1 LSAVGVS
8 SQPLTVDQPSAREKS
23 LPDIDLLKNLEL
35 YRTCSLWAIRIK
47 AVRGNASIGQTAV
60 AGEVIYVV
68 YGAIAAALFFDFVNG
83 FHDAANSIATVVGT
97 RVLRPLQAVSI
108 AATANF
114 IGPFIFGT
122 AVAATVGKGII
133 TPEFS
138 TLYVIFAGLIGA
150 IVWDLITW
158 WFGLPSS
165 SSHAL
170 IGGLVGSALIAG
182 GLEGIVFSG
191 IEKVLTFMVV
201 SPAIGFVIA
210 AGFTVAI
217 MLAFRRTPSAK
228 VNRAFGKL
236 QVVSSAFFSLTHGA
250 NDGQKTMGVIT
261 ALLIAGGLLD
271 AKEFTVP
278 LWVILSAAAAIA
290 LGTFFGG
297 WRIVKTMAFRLTNL
311 KPFQGFAAETGGG
324 AILTSMAWLG
334 IPVSTTHAISGA
346 IMGTG
351 STKRLSA
358 VRWGLGKRIVY
369 AWIITIPA
377 SAGIAAGVLLLMNAI
392 GLR

>member
-1 LSAVGVS
+1 LSGAEVTIFV
-8 SQPLTVDQPSAREKS
+8 
-23 LPDIDLLKNLEL
+23 
-35 YRTCSLWAIRIK
+35 
-47 AVRGNASIGQTAV
+47 IG
-60 AGEVIYVV
+60 
-68 YGAIAAALFFDFVNG
+68 GAIAAALFFDFVNG

-97 RVLRPLQAVSI
+97 RVLRPLQAVTI
-108 AATANF
+108 AAFANF
-114 IGPFIFGT
+114 AGPFVFGT

-133 TPEFS
+133 QPEFS
-138 TLYVIFAGLIGA
+138 TVYVILAGLIGA
-150 IVWDLITW
+150 IVWDLLTW

-170 IGGLVGSALIAG
+170 IGGLVGSALVAG
-182 GLEGIVFSG
+182 GLQGIVFSG
-191 IEKVLTFMVV
+191 IEKVLIFMLV
-201 SPAIGFVIA
+201 SPS
-210 AGFTVAI
+210 AGFAIATAITIGI
-217 MLAFRRTPSAK
+217 MLAFRKSSSARI
-228 VNRAFGKL
+228 NRIFGKL
-236 QVVSSAFFSLTHGA
+236 QVVSSTFFSLTHGA

-261 ALLIAGGLLD
+261 ALLIAGGFLSAD
-271 AKEFTVP
+271 QFVVP
-278 LWVILSAAAAIA
+278 LWVILGAASAIA

-324 AILTSMAWLG
+324 VILTTMAWMG

-377 SAGIAAGVLLLMNAI
+377 SAAISAGTLFLMNAI
-392 GLR
+392 GIR

>member
-1 LSAVGVS
+1 MAEFDGAL
-8 SQPLTVDQPSAREKS
+8 
-23 LPDIDLLKNLEL
+23 I
-35 YRTCSLWAIRIK
+35 
-47 AVRGNASIGQTAV
+47 
-60 AGEVIYVV
+60 VV
-68 YGAIAAALFFDFVNG
+68 FGAIAAALFFDFVNG

-108 AATANF
+108 AAVANF
-114 IGPFIFGT
+114 AGPFVFGT

-133 TPEFS
+133 QPEFS

-150 IVWDLITW
+150 IIWDLITW

-182 GLEGIVFSG
+182 GLDALVFPG
-191 IEKVLTFMVV
+191 IEKVLIFMVV
-201 SPAIGFVIA
+201 SPSVGFAISA
-210 AGFTVAI
+210 AFTIAI
-217 MLAFRRTPSAK
+217 MLAFRTVPSVK
-228 VNRAFGKL
+228 VNRVFGRL
-236 QVVSSAFFSLTHGA
+236 QIASSTFFSLTHGA

-261 ALLIAGGLLD
+261 ALLIAGGLLQSGGS
-271 AKEFTVP
+271 FVVP
-278 LWVILSAAAAIA
+278 LWVIMAAAAAIA
-290 LGTFFGG
+290 FGTFFGG
-297 WRIVKTMAFRLTNL
+297 WRIVKTMAFRLTSL
-311 KPFQGFAAETGGG
+311 KPYQGFAAETGGG

-351 STKRLSA
+351 STKRFSA

-377 SAGIAAGVLLLMNAI
+377 TAGIAGGVLYLMMAL
-392 GLR
+392 GLH